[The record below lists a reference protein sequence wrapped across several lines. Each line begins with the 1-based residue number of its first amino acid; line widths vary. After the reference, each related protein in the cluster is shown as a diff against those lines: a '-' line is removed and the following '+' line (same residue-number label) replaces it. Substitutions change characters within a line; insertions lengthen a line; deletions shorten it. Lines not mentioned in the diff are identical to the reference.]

1 MNAIPEIFI
10 KEPRGKPHL
19 LNDAVVSLKTRET
32 ILQEFASFPLLFLRR
47 GQEVVLKMVFKPPMG
62 AD

>member
-32 ILQEFASFPLLFLRR
+32 ILQEFASF
-47 GQEVVLKMVFKPPMG
+47 G